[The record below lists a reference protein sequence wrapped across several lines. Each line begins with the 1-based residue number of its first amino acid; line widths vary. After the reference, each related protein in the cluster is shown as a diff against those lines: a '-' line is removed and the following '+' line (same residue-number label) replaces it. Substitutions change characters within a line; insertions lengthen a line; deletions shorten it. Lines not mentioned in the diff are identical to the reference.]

1 MNYNKIFSSFVKHMS
16 ICISLAL
23 VATMDME
30 LEQLNK
36 KTFFL
41 HGKLEEEVLTKQP
54 ESFKVQGKE
63 NSSCRLK
70 RSLYG
75 LKQSP
80 RQ

>member
-1 MNYNKIFSSFVKHMS
+1 
-16 ICISLAL
+16 
-23 VATMDME
+23 MDME

-63 NSSCRLK
+63 NSSCRSPYDSCVYDSEVEDGTYFYLF
-70 RSLYG
+70 LYMDDM
-75 LKQSP
+75 LIASQDKYEI
-80 RQ
+80 